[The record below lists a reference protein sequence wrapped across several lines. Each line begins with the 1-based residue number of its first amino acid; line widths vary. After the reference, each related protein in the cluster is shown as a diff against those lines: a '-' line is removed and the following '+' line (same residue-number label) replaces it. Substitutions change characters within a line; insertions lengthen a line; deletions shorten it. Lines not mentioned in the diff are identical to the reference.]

1 MGWWYGT
8 YVYIIYSYCL
18 YSYQDFFD
26 IINGLKKHI
35 EEAMRC
41 NASGSTPSISSA
53 DEASISTST
62 SKLDEDQPKKLFK
75 KNYVYILLLFIIV

>member
-1 MGWWYGT
+1 M
-8 YVYIIYSYCL
+8 

-41 NASGSTPSISSA
+41 NASGSTPSVSSE
-53 DEASISTST
+53 DTSSTT
-62 SKLDEDQPKKLFK
+62 ATKLDEDQPKKLFK
-75 KNYVYILLLFIIV
+75 KNYVFYILLF